1 MRSNPSQHAVFMK
14 RNGAVFIFVG
24 ALSAFL
30 VYTLHD
36 WYHTT
41 FLQSIGLSSAI
52 GDALGGFFIISFAYS
67 CQFLTSFTIFHDVY
81 YGLLRSNRQL
91 HQVQK
96 GMEVELGE
104 LNYLASTDR
113 LTGAWNRRY
122 LEEMVKTEIERLA
135 QYHQPLSMIL
145 ADIDHFKA
153 VNDRFGHAVGD
164 QVLIT
169 VAQALRTSLRG
180 SDSLARWGGEE
191 FVVLCP
197 HTSLA
202 TAQVVAERLR
212 SRIEATSFDGVGQ
225 VTISL
230 GIAECLIGESATH
243 WFERA
248 DAALYRAKQ
257 NGRNRSDFASEHND
271 LLSGGGPLE
280 TGLVRLSWHP
290 SYECGYAE
298 IDRQHQLLFLGA
310 NQLLD
315 AVFSGSSREDIR
327 LLISHLLEEV
337 KIHFHDEETIIAAT
351 SFPNFYAHCQM
362 HKNLLI
368 KAQHLA
374 QNFESET
381 LESGPLFQFLLGDV
395 ITKHMLGADRE
406 FFPYLKKQ
414 Q

>member
-1 MRSNPSQHAVFMK
+1 MRSNSSQHIIFMK

-24 ALSAFL
+24 ALSSFL
-30 VYTLHD
+30 VYMLHD
-36 WYHTT
+36 WYHTI
-41 FLQSIGLSSAI
+41 FLQSIGISNEI
-52 GDALGGFFIISFAYS
+52 GDAFGGFFIITFAYS
-67 CQFLTSFTIFHDVY
+67 CQFLTSFTIFHDIY
-81 YGLLRSNRQL
+81 YGLLHSNRQL

-96 GMEVELGE
+96 GMEAELGE

-122 LEEMVKTEIERLA
+122 LEEMVRTEIERLT

-145 ADIDHFKA
+145 ADIDHFKS
-153 VNDRFGHAVGD
+153 VNDQFGHAVGD
-164 QVLIT
+164 RVLIT
-169 VAQALRTSLRG
+169 VAQSLRASLRG

-212 SRIEATSFDGVGQ
+212 SRIEATSFERVGQ

-257 NGRNRSDFASEHND
+257 SGRNRGDFAPEHNE

-298 IDRQHQLLFLGA
+298 IDRQHKLLFLGA
-310 NQLLD
+310 NHLLD
-315 AVFSGSSREDIR
+315 AVFSGSPHEEIR
-327 LLISHLLEEV
+327 QLIAHLLEEV
-337 KIHFHDEETIIAAT
+337 ARHFHDEEIVIAETA
-351 SFPNFYAHCQM
+351 FPHFHAHCQL
-362 HKNLLI
+362 HANLLI

-374 QNFESET
+374 QAFEAET